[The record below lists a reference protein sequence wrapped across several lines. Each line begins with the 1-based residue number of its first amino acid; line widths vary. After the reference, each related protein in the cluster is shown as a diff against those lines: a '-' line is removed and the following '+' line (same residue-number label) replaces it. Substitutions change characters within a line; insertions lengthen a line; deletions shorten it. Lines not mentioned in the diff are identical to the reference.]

1 MQQKNTK
8 LDFTGQ
14 DIYVGLDIG
23 KKDWKVNIQTKEME
37 LKAFSQPPRP
47 EALVRYL
54 HKHYPGAKYQC
65 VYEAGYFGFWI
76 HEALEKQGV
85 KCLVTH
91 PADVPTKDKE
101 RRNRN
106 DRVDARKLARGL
118 RNGELTPLYTPSRKA
133 QEDRDL
139 VRTRRQMVSKLT
151 RCKNQLKSRLSF
163 YGYVIPDE
171 LAKSSWSRDFISW
184 LKSLSFQEDSGKQ
197 AVMALLRELEYLVE
211 GVTLLTK
218 QISALADEEPYRSQV
233 SLLKSIPGIGP
244 LTAMTFLTELVD
256 INRFRNLDH
265 LASYVGLVPGE
276 NSSGDQEKTT
286 GISPRRN
293 AHLRAMLIE
302 CSWTALRK
310 DPALLMS
317 YSKLSKRMPKN
328 QAIVRIGRKL
338 LNRIR
343 YVLKNQQPYEVC
355 VVE

>member
-1 MQQKNTK
+1 MQQKDSK

-47 EALVRYL
+47 EVLVRYL
-54 HKHYPGAKYQC
+54 RKNYPGAKYQC

-76 HEALEKQGV
+76 HNALKQQGV
-85 KCLVTH
+85 ECLVTH

-106 DRVDARKLARGL
+106 DRVDARKLARSL

-139 VRTRRQMVSKLT
+139 VRTRRQMVKKRT
-151 RCKNQLKSRLSF
+151 RCKNQIKSRLSF
-163 YGYVIPDE
+163 YGYPIPDE
-171 LAKSSWSRDFISW
+171 LSNWSRDFINW
-184 LKSLSFQEDSGKQ
+184 LECLSFQEDSGKQ
-197 AVMALLRELEYLVE
+197 ALAVLLRELEHLDE
-211 GVTLLTK
+211 SIAQLTK
-218 QISALADEEPYRSQV
+218 QVRRLAGEEPYATQV
-233 SLLKSIPGIGP
+233 SLLNSIPGIST
-244 LTAMTFLTELVD
+244 LAAMTLLTEIVD
-256 INRFRNLDH
+256 INRFKNLDH

-276 NSSGDQEKTT
+276 DSSGEQDRTT

-293 AHLRAMLIE
+293 AHLRSMLME
-302 CSWTALRK
+302 CSWIAVRK
-310 DPALLMS
+310 DPALLMAFT
-317 YSKLSKRMPKN
+317 KLSKRMPKN
-328 QAIVRIGRKL
+328 RAIVRICRKL

-343 YVLKNQQPYEVC
+343 YVLKNQEPYVVC